1 MTAAPMLR
9 ELANVRQVA
18 GEPRRRWFFCHEI
31 DLVLFEDEQGI
42 CAFQLAYDK
51 PRRERSLSW
60 QRHGGFRHYLVDDGE
75 PLAGANRTPLLY
87 ANGPVDHGAIIDTFL
102 ALAAELPPELKDF
115 IVHKLREGAA
125 AAVPEAP
132 Q

>member
-18 GEPRRRWFFCHEI
+18 GEPRRRGFFCHEI

-60 QRHGGFRHYLVDDGE
+60 QRQGGFRHYLVDPWRE
-75 PLAGANRTPLLY
+75 PTARPCSTP
-87 ANGPVDHGAIIDTFL
+87 T
-102 ALAAELPPELKDF
+102 
-115 IVHKLREGAA
+115 
-125 AAVPEAP
+125 AP
-132 Q
+132 GTTAPSSTPFSPWRQNCRRN